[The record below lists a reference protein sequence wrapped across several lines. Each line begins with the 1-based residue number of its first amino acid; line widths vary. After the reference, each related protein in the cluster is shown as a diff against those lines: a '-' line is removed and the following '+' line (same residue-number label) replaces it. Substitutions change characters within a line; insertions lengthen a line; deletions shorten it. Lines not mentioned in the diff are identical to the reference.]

1 MNQLTNFTPESFD
14 LTKLSLKIPG
24 RQFKV
29 GPQLSD
35 ELDIIQT
42 SVELSIFEHISMPYL
57 TAKLVLV
64 DDFGLLDFPGIEGTE
79 KVVIEFGYPATY
91 IKNIKKT
98 FVIRSIGSAEKYND
112 YTNVF
117 VFDLIEDIGFYDKVQ
132 KISKGYTGTGEQ
144 IIQTILQDKLNIELD
159 TTNCKPSYQEAFRYV
174 VPYICPLQACQE
186 VLNRMTTRTG
196 CPYFLYSSLYSDKL
210 VLCDLESIL
219 ENEPFN
225 QSNPFVYSQAQ
236 TNTPLNNIAK
246 MASALRHYKGTALED
261 TLELVE
267 SGAGG
272 ILHNYISL
280 GNETVNN
287 TRHYS
292 IVNSVIKLL
301 ENNNIISRDELKRL
315 VNEDFLVDPSGKSEL
330 TLGEMNSKIISVI
343 STSNYPLEGIDSFN
357 EGSTYYQAVLPE
369 FKTAILLYL
378 TKNVYDLEM
387 PGFLFLPVDNSNNT
401 EKSVGNQI
409 SVRTYKKDETTSTN
423 NTGRYVMLAKRHILD
438 IPERTHNVALQC
450 GRISNQTALK
460 G

>member
-1 MNQLTNFTPESFD
+1 
-14 LTKLSLKIPG
+14 
-24 RQFKV
+24 
-29 GPQLSD
+29 
-35 ELDIIQT
+35 
-42 SVELSIFEHISMPYL
+42 
-57 TAKLVLV
+57 
-64 DDFGLLDFPGIEGTE
+64 
-79 KVVIEFGYPATY
+79 
-91 IKNIKKT
+91 
-98 FVIRSIGSAEKYND
+98 
-112 YTNVF
+112 
-117 VFDLIEDIGFYDKVQ
+117 
-132 KISKGYTGTGEQ
+132 
-144 IIQTILQDKLNIELD
+144 
-159 TTNCKPSYQEAFRYV
+159 AFRYV

-236 TNTPLNNIAK
+236 ANAPLNNLAK
-246 MASALRHYKGTALED
+246 VASSLRHYKGTSLED

-301 ENNNIISRDELKRL
+301 ENSNIINRDELKRL
-315 VNEDFLVDPSGKSEL
+315 VNEDFLVDPNGKSEL

-343 STSNYPLEGIDSFN
+343 STSNYPLEDIDSFN
-357 EGSTYYQAVLPE
+357 QSSTYYQAVLPE

-387 PGFLFLPVDNSNNT
+387 PGFLFLPVDNSNNIK
-401 EKSVGNQI
+401 KSVGNQI

-423 NTGRYVMLAKRHILD
+423 NTGRYVMLAKRH
-438 IPERTHNVALQC
+438 
-450 GRISNQTALK
+450 
-460 G
+460 

>member
-1 MNQLTNFTPESFD
+1 MNQFTNFTPESFD

-29 GPQLSD
+29 GSQLSD
-35 ELDIIQT
+35 EIDIIQT

-79 KVVIEFGYPATY
+79 KIVIEFGYPATY

-117 VFDLIEDIGFYDKVQ
+117 VFDLIEDIGFFDKVQ

-144 IIQTILQDKLNIELD
+144 IIQTILQDKLNVELD
-159 TTNCKPSYQEAFRYV
+159 TSNCKPSYQEAFRYV

-219 ENEPFN
+219 EKEPFN
-225 QSNPFVYSQAQ
+225 QGNPFVYSQAQ

-246 MASALRHYKGTALED
+246 VASALRHYKGTSLED

-272 ILHNYISL
+272 ILHN
-280 GNETVNN
+280 
-287 TRHYS
+287 
-292 IVNSVIKLL
+292 
-301 ENNNIISRDELKRL
+301 
-315 VNEDFLVDPSGKSEL
+315 
-330 TLGEMNSKIISVI
+330 
-343 STSNYPLEGIDSFN
+343 
-357 EGSTYYQAVLPE
+357 
-369 FKTAILLYL
+369 ILAWA
-378 TKNVYDLEM
+378 M
-387 PGFLFLPVDNSNNT
+387 
-401 EKSVGNQI
+401 
-409 SVRTYKKDETTSTN
+409 R
-423 NTGRYVMLAKRHILD
+423 R
-438 IPERTHNVALQC
+438 
-450 GRISNQTALK
+450 
-460 G
+460 